1 MSEDISEIVEYII
14 YTSEMMFSY
23 INLMSDNSDMDYRIY
38 KSDEVRIMLTNVLN
52 SIADYYDFVDSEN
65 IQIHGLYL
73 TRWLIEQDNISRLDE
88 IRYYVNHLKIWI
100 PGAYSRKV
108 CFRVH
113 LVVIVVRVGIL
124 YRDAM
129 SSGVIRR
136 RRQSV
141 AVAMKKMTV

>member
-88 IRYYVNHLKIWI
+88 IRYYVNHLKI
-100 PGAYSRKV
+100 
-108 CFRVH
+108 
-113 LVVIVVRVGIL
+113 
-124 YRDAM
+124 
-129 SSGVIRR
+129 
-136 RRQSV
+136 
-141 AVAMKKMTV
+141 